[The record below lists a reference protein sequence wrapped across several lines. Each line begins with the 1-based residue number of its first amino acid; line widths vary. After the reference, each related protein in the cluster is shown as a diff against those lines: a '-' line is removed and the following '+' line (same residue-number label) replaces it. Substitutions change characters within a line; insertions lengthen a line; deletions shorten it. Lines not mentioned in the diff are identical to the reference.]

1 MPDGIRSEDKHTLR
15 WLCLSG
21 PPRSVFTFAV
31 RGDRRMRRMVLFM
44 ILAVVPGLMVAQSKI
59 GHINSEA
66 ILKELP
72 EAIDAQRSL
81 DALVAQ
87 WEQELQKMQADW
99 KAKFDDYDKKKLI
112 LTDQTRAER
121 EKELRDLDQSIQDYR
136 NKKFGQNGE
145 LFQKQN
151 EVMKPIQN
159 KIFKV
164 LEDIAKEDGY
174 DYVFDKSGEILLLY
188 ANEKNDLTQK
198 VLSRMQTFGK

>member
-1 MPDGIRSEDKHTLR
+1 MKY
-15 WLCLSG
+15 
-21 PPRSVFTFAV
+21 SVLVVIALPV
-31 RGDRRMRRMVLFM
+31 AG
-44 ILAVVPGLMVAQSKI
+44 LASAQSKI

-66 ILKELP
+66 IMQALP

-81 DALVAQ
+81 DGMVAQ
-87 WEQELQKMQADW
+87 WESELQKMQSDW
-99 KAKFDDYDKKKLI
+99 KKKFDEYDKKKLI
-112 LTDQTRAER
+112 LTDQARADA
-121 EKELRDLDQSIQDYR
+121 EKELRELDQSIADFR

-174 DYVFDKSGEILLLY
+174 DYVFDRSGEILLLY
-188 ANEKNDLTQK
+188 ANDKNDLTQK
-198 VLSRMQTFGK
+198 VLARMQSFGK